1 MNLLSSN
8 QWTRLAILTLSFG
21 TLLGATACGGKST
34 KADRAPTER
43 RTLQSN
49 TPAPT
54 PEILKDSPC
63 GNPDWA
69 KPPGSQG
76 EDPVDPDFRATSRK
90 GASANDADEDSVE
103 AKKSA
108 EDSSSDDPAP
118 NPAEKSASDSEESV
132 D

>member
-1 MNLLSSN
+1 MTVQLLSVMTNSMN
-8 QWTRLAILTLSFG
+8 FLFQNRWMRTIILAVSLF

-34 KADRAPTER
+34 KSDAAPTER
-43 RTLQSN
+43 RTLQTN

-76 EDPVDPDFRATSRK
+76 EEPVDQDFRATSRK
-90 GASANDADEDSVE
+90 KSSNDEEDEE
-103 AKKSA
+103 TK
-108 EDSSSDDPAP
+108 PAQ
-118 NPAEKSASDSEESV
+118 AAEESTEPKSP
-132 D
+132 DSAD